1 MAVSLQR
8 NGFPLVCVL
17 DGGFPE
23 LVHHLQSTRG
33 TVEPVII
40 NHDPDRW
47 QEFLRATGRSAKSSP
62 VLPPVTT
69 ALASDTSNDKQ
80 ATSDGSKGGAMEEA
94 ALAMVAMRVATRLG
108 HLHMAAMLRKKLESL
123 GVANIDFSEASSG
136 TTM

>member
-1 MAVSLQR
+1 M
-8 NGFPLVCVL
+8 
-17 DGGFPE
+17 
-23 LVHHLQSTRG
+23 
-33 TVEPVII
+33 II

-69 ALASDTSNDKQ
+69 ALASDTSNDKH
-80 ATSDGSKGGAMEEA
+80 TSSDSSKGGAMEEA

-123 GVANIDFSEASSG
+123 GVANIEFSEASSG